1 MKNILISLLF
11 SVFSTTFLFSQEQGI
26 VLEKKNSE
34 RINFLKEHKRIK
46 VVTIN
51 GKELYGRFSILNDS
65 TITINSAT
73 IPLKSIAKIKRK
85 SMTSLIAS
93 PVVPLIGVI
102 FILGGTAVAATGGSG
117 AIAGVGLLSSGFAI
131 TLASLISNKHEKEK
145 WEYKIRLN
153 PNN

>member
-34 RINFLKEHKRIK
+34 RINFLKENKRIK
-46 VVTIN
+46 VITADGSVF
-51 GKELYGRFSILNDS
+51 YGRFSIVDQNTIAINNS
-65 TITINSAT
+65 TIALDSFV
-73 IPLKSIAKIKRK
+73 KIKRR
-85 SMTSLIAS
+85 SITSLIGS
-93 PVVPLIGVI
+93 PIVLLIGVI
-102 FILGGTAVAATGGSG
+102 FILGGTAVAATGGSA
-117 AIAGVGLLSSGFAI
+117 AIAGVGMISSGFTM

-145 WEYKIRLN
+145 WEYKIGIK

>member
-1 MKNILISLLF
+1 LLF
-11 SVFSTTFLFSQEQGI
+11 VFTANSVFSQELGI
-26 VLEKKNSE
+26 LLEKKNSE
-34 RINFLKEHKRIK
+34 RIDFLKEHKRIK
-46 VVTIN
+46 VVTTN

-65 TITINSAT
+65 TIAINSTT

-93 PVVPLIGVI
+93 PVVPIIGVI

-117 AIAGVGLLSSGFAI
+117 AIAGVGMISSGFTM

-145 WEYKIRLN
+145 WKYTIGIK